1 MQGIRVLPQNTHMTA
16 AHRTRKCTRAHTLT
30 KTYLL
35 HHFVAITR
43 EFLLQLAL
51 EVANIHDIIE
61 ESHGLDLGHVLEEHI
76 QTRPFV
82 PLQEVDLPR
91 VHSIVGTNYSIHACI
106 NTNAIIPHLDTPH
119 HGAWSVSDGCETAN
133 RVCLCQSHNEKK
145 KKHLFEQDIRVFWH
159 CLVQLI
165 GQLSHAA
172 YDVSNEGSGY
182 VFGHVM
188 F

>member
-1 MQGIRVLPQNTHMTA
+1 MILWPNLFLRGVQKGDRVHSTALHRGNNGIGCMQGIRVIPQNTHMTA

-51 EVANIHDIIE
+51 EVANIHDIVE
-61 ESHGLDLGHVLEEHI
+61 ELHGLDLGHVLEEHI

-91 VHSIVGTNYSIHACI
+91 VHSIVGPAHACI
-106 NTNAIIPHLDTPH
+106 STNTIISHLPTPH
-119 HGAWSVSDGCETAN
+119 HSAGSVSDGCETAN
-133 RVCLCQSHNEKK
+133 RACHCQSHNGKN
-145 KKHLFEQDIRVFWH
+145 LFEQGIRVFWH
-159 CLVQLI
+159 CV
-165 GQLSHAA
+165 
-172 YDVSNEGSGY
+172 V
-182 VFGHVM
+182 
-188 F
+188 